1 MNIPRRYMTS
11 GFVLLLTLFT
21 ATCAE
26 KGSESRTPEQTEV
39 TATLDS
45 VQAQLSKEM
54 QRVDDRIT
62 ELRRQAESAAAAAG
76 GGAADEY
83 GARADQLQEA
93 KDRIQ
98 ARWEQLKNNA
108 ADNWDQARKRADEL
122 LADTRSL
129 LDSASS
135 GSPTP

>member
-1 MNIPRRYMTS
+1 MNTLRRHVTT
-11 GFVLLLTLFT
+11 GFLLLLTLFT

-26 KGSESRTPEQTEV
+26 KSSERRTPEQTEV
-39 TATLDS
+39 SATLDS

-62 ELRRQAESAAAAAG
+62 ELRRQAESAAAEAG
-76 GGAADEY
+76 GGVADEY
-83 GARADQLQEA
+83 GARANQLQEA

-98 ARWEQLKNNA
+98 TRWEQLKNNA
-108 ADNWDQARKRADEL
+108 ADNLDQARKRAEEI

-135 GSPTP
+135 GNPMS